1 MWKEDDVEEWNKFK
15 VREIIIETELAL
27 RPILRRNKYTSKS
40 EEYTLNFRNLDT
52 ISDCFPIINNHHSYD
67 WKIMSIM
74 NTEG

>member
-1 MWKEDDVEEWNKFK
+1 

-40 EEYTLNFRNLDT
+40 EEYTLRNLDT
-52 ISDCFPIINNHHSYD
+52 ISDCFPIIINNHHSYD